1 MADAPRFTQHDNGS
15 AVEVPAGTSFSVELP
30 ENPTTGHRWGDPE
43 LDGTSVTVGSDD
55 FEPASSEGAG
65 AGGVRRFT
73 FHVKSPGKTTLRLAY
88 GRSWET
94 GKDAARRFE
103 LTVAGTS

>member
-1 MADAPRFTQHDNGS
+1 MASLSHGTLVRRF
-15 AVEVPAGTSFSVELP
+15 ARKAMCCP
-30 ENPTTGHRWGDPE
+30 
-43 LDGTSVTVGSDD
+43 SVTVGSDD

-94 GKDAARRFE
+94 DKDAARRFE
-103 LTVAGTS
+103 LTVAATS